1 MKANKLMRTLAASA
15 MSVALLAGVA
25 VMPAMAAGGDV
36 ATITKN
42 ITKDQNAYAPKTDF
56 TFTIAPAQDK
66 DLTVGNNGLVI
77 YKGVDGGVTFAEGAK
92 TGTIASAPK
101 TEDIGETSITAGTL
115 GLEYH
120 LDQFNAPGI
129 YRYVVTETQGTYD
142 GMTYSNE
149 TKYFDVYVT
158 SNAEGTLSVA
168 SATFVSADNA
178 ATKDGGVFTNDYN
191 NETDGGNKTLTVT
204 KHVEGSMGDRNKEF
218 AFNVTITGAEGE
230 QYYVATTVN
239 GETTY
244 STLTSGSATQIS
256 LADTDSFT
264 IYGLSENDQ
273 YTISETSY
281 TADGYTTKYLV
292 NPVEGNTSDNATTGN
307 APATAAMGTAASTT
321 INFYNIKNP
330 STPTGVIMNVAPYAL
345 MVVIAVAGVAVFM
358 RKRVED

>member
-1 MKANKLMRTLAASA
+1 MKANKLLKTLAASA
-15 MSVALLAGVA
+15 MSLALLAGVA
-25 VMPAMAAGGDV
+25 VMPAMAAEGDV
-36 ATITKN
+36 VTITKN
-42 ITKDQNAYAPKTDF
+42 ITKDENAYAPKTDF
-56 TFTIAPAQDK
+56 QFTIAPAADG
-66 DLTVGNNGLVI
+66 DLTTGNNGLVI

-101 TEDIGETSITAGTL
+101 AEDIGKESVTAGTL

-120 LDQFNAPGI
+120 VDQFNAPGI
-129 YRYVVTETQGTYD
+129 YRYVVTETEGNYD
-142 GMTYSNE
+142 GMTYSTE

-158 SNAEGTLSVA
+158 SDDQGQLSINN
-168 SATFVSADNA
+168 ATFVSKENA

-244 STLTSGSATQIS
+244 STLTSGSAAQIS

-264 IYGLSENDQ
+264 VYGLSENDK
-273 YTISETSY
+273 YTITETDY

-292 NPVEGNTSDNATTGN
+292 NPAEGNTSDNATAGN
-307 APATAAMGTAASTT
+307 AIAETAVGAAKTTT